1 MVRGLGLLG
10 RRGGVAFYADLH
22 IHSKHSRA
30 TSRDCELENLA
41 WWAGRKGVAVLGT
54 GDFTHPEWFAELRSK
69 LVADGD
75 SGLFQLRDDL
85 ERERLRR
92 LPRSCR
98 TPVRFMLSVEVSTI
112 HERNDRTRKIHHLVY
127 APDLETVGR
136 INTKLARVGNLASDG
151 HPILR
156 LDSRDLLEVVL
167 ESGSGAYIVPAH
179 VWNPWFSALGAMS
192 GFDHIDECYRDLAPH
207 VFAVETGLSSDPA
220 MSWRVSALDR
230 YRLVSNSDAHSP
242 PMIGREASVFH
253 CAPDYFEMRRA
264 LETGS
269 DFGGTVELFPE
280 EGKYHLDGHRACGV
294 RLDPSETRT
303 HGGNCPS
310 CDQPV
315 TLGVLNRVHTVAD
328 RSENVPP
335 ETAAPFQTFVPLSE
349 ILGEI
354 ENRSP
359 RSRAV
364 AQEVDG
370 LVARLGPELQI
381 LGEVL
386 PEDLRR
392 QGSDLVAEAVQRL
405 RRGAIRREPG
415 YDGEPGRI
423 RMFGRGELA
432 GRVVVAPLFDAPIET
447 LPPPPPAT
455 PAAPPTPLAPRRP
468 RRTRME
474 GATALAGLDPDQLV
488 AVMQMEGPLA
498 VVGGPG
504 SGKTR
509 TCVHRVAHLI
519 QSGCAAAEE
528 CLTIS
533 DGRRSAHEASE
544 RLAHLLP
551 DQRQPHVTT
560 FHGLGLRILREQ
572 RTSIG
577 LHPRFRVADA
587 EERLSLVRDLFGL
600 PPHRA
605 QKLLAEIS
613 LLKRTQISGPR
624 TNSRAP
630 STEASLLLE
639 HYDEALADRHVIDFD
654 DLLAFPVRL
663 LESNRLL
670 RETYRARYRWV
681 SVDDAQDVDPLQY
694 RLLRTLADGA
704 SNVCVFGDPNQ
715 AICSFRGADA
725 RFFVEFPSDYP
736 STTTVELRRNHRSNA
751 RIAEVARSVI
761 APAASNPAGAPSES
775 PQSTRPKEEEPPAHP
790 RIVVHR
796 AGSERAEADFVAR
809 AIARLLAGGHEGTAG
824 NAPSAPPHDDA
835 PLRFADCAVLFRT
848 GAHAET
854 LRRALDRA
862 GIPFQHRSHRPLLDR
877 PAVRFIADRL
887 RAPGERRR
895 DPGAPALPFA
905 GTVRAQIDLV
915 ARETAVADEL
925 RLERTG
931 DPQTPAP
938 SAAEVRV
945 AADLLGPWA
954 ERFGEDRET
963 FLSELT
969 LSAESDTFDP
979 AADRVALLTL
989 HAAKGLEFKAVFLVG
1004 CEDGLLPLHDDDPVF
1019 ADHREERRLF
1029 FFGLSR
1035 AKHHLFLTW
1044 ARRRRAHG
1052 RIRADAPSPYLGE
1065 IAPEHRTTYRPRR
1078 SPAAPTRKRPAQLAL
1093 L

>member
-1 MVRGLGLLG
+1 M
-10 RRGGVAFYADLH
+10 AFYADLH

-54 GDFTHPEWFAELRSK
+54 GDFTHPGWLEEIRSK

-92 LPRSCR
+92 LPASCR
-98 TPVRFMLSVEVSTI
+98 QPVRFMLSVEVSTVYK
-112 HERNDRTRKIHHLVY
+112 RNDRTRKIHHLIY

-136 INTKLARVGNLASDG
+136 INAKLARIGNLSSDG
-151 HPILR
+151 HPVLR

-167 ESGSGAYIVPAH
+167 ESRSGAYLAPAH
-179 VWNPWFSALGAMS
+179 LWNPWFSVLGAMS
-192 GFDHIDECYRDLAPH
+192 GFDRIDECYRDLAPH

-220 MSWRVSALDR
+220 MSWRVSELDR
-230 YRLVSNSDAHSP
+230 FRLVSNSDAHSA

-253 CAPDYFEMRRA
+253 CAPDYYEMRRA

-269 DFGGTVELFPE
+269 EFGGTVELFPE

-303 HGGNCPS
+303 HAGSCPS

-315 TLGVLNRVHTVAD
+315 TLGVLNRVDTLAD
-328 RSENVPP
+328 RPENVPS
-335 ETAAPFQTFVPLSE
+335 ETAAPYRTFVPLSE
-349 ILGEI
+349 ILAEI
-354 ENRSP
+354 ENVGP
-359 RSRAV
+359 RSKAV

-370 LVARLGPELQI
+370 LVGRLGPELQI
-381 LGEVL
+381 LGEIP

-405 RRGAIRREPG
+405 RRGAARREPG

-432 GRVVVAPLFDAPIET
+432 QRVGIAPLFEAPVET
-447 LPPPPPAT
+447 VPPPPRAMPAVA
-455 PAAPPTPLAPRRP
+455 PAPLFPRRP
-468 RRTRME
+468 PRTLRS
-474 GATALAGLDPDQLV
+474 GPNTHAGLDTDQLA
-488 AVMQMEGPLA
+488 AVRQTEGPLLVA
-498 VVGGPG
+498 GGPG

-519 QSGCAAAEE
+519 QSGCAAPEE

-533 DGRRSAHEASE
+533 DSLRSAREASE
-544 RLAHLLP
+544 RLVRLLP
-551 DQRQPHVTT
+551 DGRQPHVTT

-572 RTSIG
+572 RTAIG
-577 LHPRFRVADA
+577 LHPRFRVADG
-587 EERLSLVRDLFGL
+587 EERLALVRDLFGL

-605 QKLLAEIS
+605 QRLLIEIS
-613 LLKRTQISGPR
+613 LLKRTRISGPHTDSR
-624 TNSRAP
+624 TP

-654 DLLAFPVRL
+654 DLLALPVRL
-663 LESNRLL
+663 LESTRLL

-704 SNVCVFGDPNQ
+704 SNISVFGDPNQ

-725 RFFVEFPSDYP
+725 RFFLEFPSDYP
-736 STTTVELRRNHRSNA
+736 LTKTVELRGNYRSNA
-751 RIAEVARSVI
+751 RIAEVAGSVI
-761 APAASNPAGAPSES
+761 APVRSNQPGTASSPPTRVRPHEEGAAE
-775 PQSTRPKEEEPPAHP
+775 HP
-790 RIVVHR
+790 RIIVNQAR
-796 AGSERAEADFVAR
+796 SERAEAEFVAR
-809 AIARLLAGGHEGTAG
+809 AIEGLLAG
-824 NAPSAPPHDDA
+824 DDEEPQGETSPA
-835 PLRFADCAVLFRT
+835 KGPTPLCFADCAVLFRT
-848 GAHAET
+848 EAHGAT
-854 LRRALDRA
+854 LRAALDRA
-862 GIPFQHRSHRPLLDR
+862 GIPSQRRSHRPLLDQ

-887 RAPGERRR
+887 RAPGQRRR
-895 DPGAPALPFA
+895 EPGAPALPFA

-915 ARETAVADEL
+915 AREAAVADEL
-925 RLERTG
+925 RLERAG
-931 DPQTPAP
+931 DQQTPAP
-938 SAAEVRV
+938 SAAEIRV

-1004 CEDGLLPLHDDDPVF
+1004 WEDGLRPHHSDDRVL
-1019 ADHREERRLF
+1019 ADDGEERRLF

-1035 AKHHLFLTW
+1035 AKDHLFLTW
-1044 ARRRRAHG
+1044 ARRRRADG
-1052 RIRADAPSPYLGE
+1052 RIRVDAPSPYLSE
-1065 IAPEHRTTYRPRR
+1065 IASEHRTAYRPRR
-1078 SPAAPTRKRPAQLAL
+1078 RPATPGRNKRSAQLAL